1 MRDSIVDGLGEA
13 ADDLCPNSDFLRE
26 LDARPRN
33 PSIRY
38 TIFLGT
44 GAGLTDAQLTWIRS
58 SVCDS
63 LAKLPGGENCA
74 ERLQTL
80 LNDID
85 ELVEGKGD
93 GVVAVKRGRLEGVTD
108 TVVLPFGHLAVTG
121 EANSEV
127 LRKIQRAV
135 LVRVQAP

>member
-26 LDARPRN
+26 LDSLPRN
-33 PSIRY
+33 PHIRY

-44 GAGLTDAQLTWIRS
+44 GARLTDAQLTWIRS

-63 LAKLPGGENCA
+63 LAKLPGGENSA
-74 ERLQTL
+74 ERLEAM

-121 EANSEV
+121 EPNSEV
-127 LRKIQRAV
+127 LRQIQRAV
-135 LVRVQAP
+135 LARVEAP